1 MTPPATAADARVEYR
16 SGVPHL
22 VWSAVDGAA
31 RYEVLQYDPK
41 TGGWLDALPGTAGT
55 TTQTDVVPRQLV
67 AVADSYDAIAT
78 VRPYHKPRSHDD
90 VMRILFDARDRK
102 YDAYVLTA
110 FVDVIAHSDYRAAR

>member
-1 MTPPATAADARVEYR
+1 MSRI
-16 SGVPHL
+16 
-22 VWSAVDGAA
+22 
-31 RYEVLQYDPK
+31 
-41 TGGWLDALPGTAGT
+41 
-55 TTQTDVVPRQLV
+55 V

-102 YDAYVLTA
+102 YDAYVLGA